1 MCSFTSAWSRDCC
14 FICWQASSPRAGV
27 VLSRARC
34 APASGQALSA
44 RFSTGSFCPLG
55 CSLRRCPACKRLSAT
70 RRGMAWSSILARRCA
85 GPSIKLFPTSLRIIL
100 SPHLNSRATGALSSW
115 HLSAWLAQW
124 ALLSWADS
132 WASGVRRGGHNSRS
146 LPWKLSIAKRYDIL
160 PTTRKNCPSQK
171 DAEIESTE
179 GRKRFLTIQEPL
191 PGGADPQEAAPI
203 ETLPLSELAETLGQ
217 ELYLKSGQVARTITL
232 LDEGNTIPFIARY
245 RKEITG
251 SLDEVQ
257 IQTIADRAAALRA
270 LFERKSDVRRLIEA
284 QGKLTPELSSAILA
298 ATTLQEVEDLYL
310 PYRPKRKTRASVARE
325 KGLAPLADLILQ
337 QPEMSGDLESI
348 LEEQARP
355 FLNAELGVDTSLE
368 AYAGARDI
376 AAEVIAEDAN
386 VRGGVRATFF
396 KQATLSAKAVDPEKI
411 AEKDP
416 KGVYQLYY
424 EFNEN
429 ITKLVPHRVLALN
442 RGERE
447 DVLRVNVT
455 LPYEQAQPEIERY
468 YPVRATS
475 PFARHL
481 KEAMEDGYK
490 RLLAPAMER
499 EVRVELTRQ
508 AEEHAITIF
517 AANLR
522 NLLLQPPLRGRK
534 VLGIDPGY
542 RTGCKLAIVDEMG
555 KYLESDTMYLHQ
567 AERALQTLR
576 GLITKYNIDVI
587 AIGNGT
593 ASRETEQL
601 VAGLIREIEAET
613 GQQGKIGYVIVNEA
627 GASVYS
633 ASEAARQEF
642 PTLDATQRGT
652 ISIARRLQDPLA
664 ELVKIDPKA
673 VGVGL
678 YQHDV
683 DQKELAN
690 ALERVVVSCVNFAG
704 VEVNSASAALLK
716 HVSGINTR
724 IANALVKY
732 REEHGPFRSRE
743 ELRSV
748 PGLGPA
754 TFVQAAG
761 FLKIASGSE
770 PLDNTFIHPESYGA
784 ARALLEMLPAG
795 DNGRAKP
802 AERIAQFRQLI
813 RLRNSLGRSQRQRTT
828 STHDGDEEAAWS
840 EIAKKIGVGL
850 PTLNDILE
858 NLEKPGLDP
867 RDTLPAPIL
876 RHDVLKMEDLQTGM
890 ILQGTVRNVVDF
902 GAFVDIGVK
911 QDGLVHVSEMA
922 DRFVKDPLSVVA
934 VGQVV
939 QVRVLKVD
947 VQRGRVQLS
956 MRGLP

>member
-1 MCSFTSAWSRDCC
+1 MTNQD
-14 FICWQASSPRAGV
+14 IASTTATAEET
-27 VLSRARC
+27 LS
-34 APASGQALSA
+34 
-44 RFSTGSFCPLG
+44 
-55 CSLRRCPACKRLSAT
+55 
-70 RRGMAWSSILARRCA
+70 MAE
-85 GPSIKLFPTSLRIIL
+85 
-100 SPHLNSRATGALSSW
+100 
-115 HLSAWLAQW
+115 LAQ
-124 ALLSWADS
+124 
-132 WASGVRRGGHNSRS
+132 
-146 LPWKLSIAKRYDIL
+146 
-160 PTTRKNCPSQK
+160 
-171 DAEIESTE
+171 
-179 GRKRFLTIQEPL
+179 
-191 PGGADPQEAAPI
+191 
-203 ETLPLSELAETLGQ
+203 TLGA
-217 ELYLKSGQVARTITL
+217 ELKLGSAQIARTVAL

-245 RKEITG
+245 RKEVTG

-257 IQTIADRAAALRA
+257 IQAIADRAGALRA
-270 LFERKSDVRRLIEA
+270 LFERKADVRRLIDG
-284 QGKLTPELSSAILA
+284 QGKLTPELAAAIA
-298 ATTLQEVEDLYL
+298 AASTLQEVEDLYL

-337 QPEMSGDLESI
+337 QTELRGDIDAL

-355 FLNAELGVDTSLE
+355 FLDPDKGVETSLE

-386 VRGGVRATFF
+386 VRGSVRSAFF
-396 KQATLSAKAVDPEKI
+396 KRSAITAKVADAEKI

-416 KGVYQLYY
+416 NGVYRLYY
-424 EFNEN
+424 DFNESVS
-429 ITKLVPHRVLALN
+429 KLVPHRVLALN
-442 RGERE
+442 RAEHE
-447 DVLRVNVT
+447 DVLRVSVS
-455 LPYEQAQPEIERY
+455 LPYEQAQRDITQY
-468 YPVRATS
+468 YPIRTTS
-475 PFARHL
+475 PFAGHL
-481 KEAMEDGYK
+481 ADAMEDGYK

-508 AEEHAITIF
+508 AEEHAINIF

-542 RTGCKLAIVDEMG
+542 RTGCKLTVVDETG
-555 KYLESDTMYLHQ
+555 KYIESDTLYLHQ
-567 AERALQTLR
+567 SEKAQQQLRALLAR
-576 GLITKYNIDVI
+576 HSIDVT
-587 AIGNGT
+587 AIGSGT

-601 VAGLIREIEAET
+601 VASLIRELEQET
-613 GQQGKIGYVIVNEA
+613 GKKIGYVIVNEA

-690 ALERVVVSCVNFAG
+690 MLDRVVVSCVNFAG
-704 VEVNSASAALLK
+704 VEVNSASVALLK

-724 IANALVKY
+724 VANAIVKY
-732 REEHGPFRSRE
+732 REEHGPFKTRD
-743 ELRSV
+743 ELQKVS
-748 PGLGPA
+748 GLGPT

-761 FLKIASGSE
+761 FLKIANGKE
-770 PLDNTFIHPESYGA
+770 PLDNTFIHPESYAA
-784 ARALLEMLPAG
+784 ARALLNMLPADA
-795 DNGRAKP
+795 DNKGKAARP
-802 AERIAQFRQLI
+802 AERIAQFRQFIKLQSS
-813 RLRNSLGRSQRQRTT
+813 RGRGTRNRSAEG
-828 STHDGDEEAAWS
+828 DGEQATWS
-840 EIAKKIGVGL
+840 DIAKKIGVGV

-867 RDTLPAPIL
+867 RDALPAPIL
-876 RHDVLKMEDLQTGM
+876 RHDVLKMEDLETGM

-911 QDGLVHVSEMA
+911 QDGLVHISEMA
-922 DRFVKDPLSVVA
+922 DRYVKDPLTVVA

-939 QVRVLKVD
+939 QVRVLSVD
-947 VQRGRVQLS
+947 KQRGRVQLS
-956 MRGLP
+956 MRGIK

>member
-1 MCSFTSAWSRDCC
+1 LTAEDY
-14 FICWQASSPRAGV
+14 
-27 VLSRARC
+27 
-34 APASGQALSA
+34 
-44 RFSTGSFCPLG
+44 
-55 CSLRRCPACKRLSAT
+55 
-70 RRGMAWSSILARRCA
+70 IL
-85 GPSIKLFPTSLRIIL
+85 I
-100 SPHLNSRATGALSSW
+100 
-115 HLSAWLAQW
+115 
-124 ALLSWADS
+124 D
-132 WASGVRRGGHNSRS
+132 
-146 LPWKLSIAKRYDIL
+146 
-160 PTTRKNCPSQK
+160 
-171 DAEIESTE
+171 
-179 GRKRFLTIQEPL
+179 
-191 PGGADPQEAAPI
+191 GGAVTTKTTPV
-203 ETLPLSELAETLGQ
+203 ETIPLSELAQKLSQ
-217 ELYLKSGQVARTITL
+217 ELGLTSKQIASTVAL

-245 RKEITG
+245 RKEVTN

-257 IQTIADRAAALRA
+257 IQAIADRSAALRA
-270 LFERKSDVRRLIEA
+270 LFERKADVRRLIDT
-284 QGKLTPELSSAILA
+284 QGKLTPELESALLA

-325 KGLAPLADLILQ
+325 KGLAPLADLLLQ
-337 QPEMSGDLESI
+337 QPELVGDVERL
-348 LEEQARP
+348 LEEHARP
-355 FLNAELGVDTSLE
+355 FLDTEKGVDTSLE

-376 AAEVIAEDAN
+376 AAEVMAEDAN
-386 VRGGVRATFF
+386 VRGAVRATFF
-396 KQATLSAKAVDPEKI
+396 KQATLSAKAIDPEKI

-424 EFNEN
+424 DFNEDV
-429 ITKLVPHRVLALN
+429 TKLVPHRILALN

-447 DVLRVNVT
+447 DVLRVGAS
-455 LPYEQAQPEIERY
+455 LPYEQVQAELTRH

-481 KEAMEDGYK
+481 ETAMEDGYK

-508 AEEHAITIF
+508 AEEHAIAIF

-534 VLGIDPGY
+534 VLGVDPGY
-542 RTGCKLAIVDEMG
+542 RTGCKLTIVDETG
-555 KYLESDTMYLHQ
+555 KYIESDTMYLHQ
-567 AERALQTLR
+567 SERAPEILR
-576 GLITKYNIDVI
+576 ALLKKYQIEVI

-601 VAGLIREIEAET
+601 VAGLIRELEEQS
-613 GQQGKIGYVIVNEA
+613 GEHGRIGYVIVNEA

-690 ALERVVVSCVNFAG
+690 ALERVVVSCVNYAG
-704 VEVNSASAALLK
+704 VEVNAASAALLK

-724 IANALVKY
+724 VANAIVKY
-732 REEHGPFRSRE
+732 REEKGPFKTRE
-743 ELRSV
+743 ALLKV

-761 FLKIASGSE
+761 FLKIANGEE
-770 PLDNTFIHPESYGA
+770 PLDNTFIHPESYA
-784 ARALLEMLPAG
+784 ATRTLLESLPGDERAG
-795 DNGRAKP
+795 ARP
-802 AERIAQFRQLI
+802 AERIAQYRQFLK
-813 RLRNSLGRSQRQRTT
+813 LQSSLGRNRRNNKGSE
-828 STHDGDEEAAWS
+828 SEEAGWS
-840 EIAKKIGVGL
+840 ELAKKVGVGL

-867 RDTLPAPIL
+867 RDALPSPIL
-876 RHDVLKMEDLQTGM
+876 RHDVLKMEDLQAGM
-890 ILQGTVRNVVDF
+890 VLQGTVRNVVDF

-911 QDGLVHVSEMA
+911 HDGLVHVSELA
-922 DRFVKDPLSVVA
+922 ERFVRDPLSVVA

-939 QVRVLKVD
+939 RVRVIEVD
-947 VQRGRVQLS
+947 KQRERVKLS
-956 MRGLP
+956 MRGIK

>member
-1 MCSFTSAWSRDCC
+1 LTTEQTTQSSSSATPL
-14 FICWQASSPRAGV
+14 AEET
-27 VLSRARC
+27 LSVAEI
-34 APASGQALSA
+34 AQTLSAELGLGSGQ
-44 RFSTGSFCPLG
+44 
-55 CSLRRCPACKRLSAT
+55 
-70 RRGMAWSSILARRCA
+70 I
-85 GPSIKLFPTSLRIIL
+85 
-100 SPHLNSRATGALSSW
+100 
-115 HLSAWLAQW
+115 
-124 ALLSWADS
+124 
-132 WASGVRRGGHNSRS
+132 
-146 LPWKLSIAKRYDIL
+146 
-160 PTTRKNCPSQK
+160 
-171 DAEIESTE
+171 
-179 GRKRFLTIQEPL
+179 
-191 PGGADPQEAAPI
+191 
-203 ETLPLSELAETLGQ
+203 
-217 ELYLKSGQVARTITL
+217 ARTIAL

-245 RKEITG
+245 RKEVTS

-257 IQTIADRAAALRA
+257 IQAIADRAAALRA
-270 LFERKSDVRRLIEA
+270 LHERKMDVRRLIDT
-284 QGKLTPELSSAILA
+284 QGKLTPELAEAVNA

-325 KGLAPLADLILQ
+325 KGLAPLAEIILQ
-337 QPEMSGDLESI
+337 QPELRGDAEAL
-348 LEEQARP
+348 LEEHARP
-355 FLNAELGVDTSLE
+355 FLNAEKGVDTSLE
-368 AYAGARDI
+368 AYAGASDI
-376 AAEVIAEDAN
+376 VAEVIAEDAN
-386 VRGGVRATFF
+386 VRGSVRSSFF
-396 KQATLSAKAVDPEKI
+396 KRSTLGAKAVDPEKL

-416 KGVYQLYY
+416 NGVYQLYY
-424 EFNEN
+424 DFNESV
-429 ITKLVPHRVLALN
+429 TKLVPHRVLALN
-442 RGERE
+442 RAERE
-447 DVLRVNVT
+447 DVLRVSVA
-455 LPYEQAQPEIERY
+455 LPYEQAQTDITQH
-468 YPVRATS
+468 YPVKATS
-475 PFARHL
+475 PFAKL
-481 KEAMEDGYK
+481 LAEAMEDGYK

-508 AEEHAITIF
+508 AEEHAINIF

-522 NLLLQPPLRGRK
+522 NLLLQPPLRGKK

-542 RTGCKLAIVDEMG
+542 RTGCKLTVVDETG
-555 KYLESDTMYLHQ
+555 KYIVSDTMYLHQ
-567 AERALQTLR
+567 SDRAQQLLSK
-576 GLITKYNIDVI
+576 LISQYAISVI

-593 ASRETEQL
+593 ASRETEQM
-601 VAGLIREIEAET
+601 VANLIRELERET
-613 GQQGKIGYVIVNEA
+613 GQHGQIGYVIVNEA

-633 ASEAARQEF
+633 ASEAAREEF

-683 DQKELAN
+683 DQKELA
-690 ALERVVVSCVNFAG
+690 AMLDRVVVSCVNFAG

-724 IANALVKY
+724 VANAIVKY
-732 REEHGPFRSRE
+732 REEHGPFKSRQ
-743 ELRSV
+743 ELQKV

-754 TFVQAAG
+754 TFVQSAG
-761 FLKIASGSE
+761 FLKIANGVE
-770 PLDNTFIHPESYGA
+770 PLDNTFIHPESYNA

-795 DNGRAKP
+795 GDGKAARP
-802 AERIAQFRQLI
+802 AERIMQFRQLI
-813 RLRNSLGRSQRQRTT
+813 KLQNSLGRNNRNRGSNAQG
-828 STHDGDEEAAWS
+828 DGEQAAWAD
-840 EIAKKIGVGL
+840 IAKKVGVGL

-867 RDTLPAPIL
+867 RDALPAPIL

-956 MRGLP
+956 MRGIQQ